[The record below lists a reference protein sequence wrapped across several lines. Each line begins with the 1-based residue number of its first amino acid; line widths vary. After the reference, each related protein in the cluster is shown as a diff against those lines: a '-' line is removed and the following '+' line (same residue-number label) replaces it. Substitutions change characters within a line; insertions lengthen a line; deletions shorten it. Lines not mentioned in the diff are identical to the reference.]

1 MELTRIALVQ
11 LNAQFADKEHNLNKI
26 AAFTQEAADHRV
38 DVICFPEL
46 CVQGYSRDNS
56 WSTAENIP
64 GLASERISALAKRFN
79 MVVVAGLAELSSSTG
94 KPFITQLVAYPDGE
108 LAKYRKTHLGN
119 SEKKY
124 FTPGSE
130 LPVFSSA
137 KANFGVQICWDLHF
151 PEVTTILSL
160 KGAELIFAP
169 HASPSIVGNRR
180 EIWLKYITARAY
192 DNTVY
197 LAACNL
203 VGEDGAGHC
212 FCGGALVID
221 PKGNIVAEA
230 FNNREEM
237 LVTDLDPNIINTI
250 RRSKSASMRDSFFL
264 ACRRL
269 ELYGELTKNA

>member
-11 LNAQFADKEHNLNKI
+11 LNAQLADTEHNLNKI
-26 AAFTQEAADHRV
+26 AAFIQEAADHRV
-38 DVICFPEL
+38 DMICFPEL
-46 CVQGYSRDNS
+46 CVQGYSRDS
-56 WSTAENIP
+56 SGPTAENVP
-64 GLASERISALAKRFN
+64 GPSSERLLALAKRFRI
-79 MVVVAGLAELSSSTG
+79 VVLAGLAELSSTS
-94 KPFITQLVAYPDGE
+94 KPFITQLVAYPDGK

-119 SEKKY
+119 SEKIH

-151 PEVTTILSL
+151 PEVTAILSL

-169 HASPSIVGNRR
+169 HASPSIVGDRR
-180 EIWLKYITARAY
+180 EIWLKYMTARAY
-192 DNTVY
+192 DNTVF

-203 VGEDGAGHC
+203 VGEDGAGHS

-230 FNNREEM
+230 FHNREEM
-237 LVTDLDPNIINTI
+237 LIVDLDPNIINTV
-250 RRSKSASMRDSFFL
+250 RRSESASMRDSFFL
-264 ACRRL
+264 DCRRP
-269 ELYGELTKNA
+269 ELYGELIKND